1 MRWQRHES
9 AGGRADPALAR
20 RRVVL
25 ACFALAGL
33 ALAGRAVFLQVL
45 NTDFLRRQGEARH
58 LRVVS
63 VPAHRGMIM
72 DRNGEPL
79 AISTPVD
86 SVWADPG
93 ALPADRRALARLAQ
107 ALGMPAERL
116 VRRIAARREREFVYL
131 RRHVDPAT
139 AARVMAL
146 GLPGVHLQ
154 REYRRYYPMGEVA
167 AHVVGFTNI
176 DDVGQ
181 EGVELGWDRW
191 LRGEPGA
198 KRVLKDRLGRVVRD
212 VALLRPAR
220 PGRDLR
226 LALDRRL
233 QYLAYRE
240 LKAAVLRHR
249 ARGGSIVVLDARTGE
264 VLAMANQPAYNPNRR
279 DRGPRTARRNRAV
292 TDVFEPGSTMKPF
305 TVAAALESGRFRPD
319 TPVDT
324 RPGLLRVADATVRD
338 IRNFGLLDVT
348 EVVRRSSNVGAA
360 KIALALPARRLWS
373 VYARLGFGRATA
385 SGFPGEADGVLLDH
399 RRWHVVE
406 QATAAFGYGLSVTA
420 LQLARAYAA
429 LAADGRLPQVSFPRR
444 AGNAGS
450 ERVLPARVARQVRAM
465 LEGVVGPGGTGRRAA
480 VPGYRV
486 AGKTGTVRKAGPGG
500 YSDTRYVALF
510 AGMAPASRPRLVAV
524 VVIDE
529 PRAGAYYG
537 GEVAAPVF
545 ARVMAGALRLLDVPP
560 DAPRGPMHVALGA
573 EAAT

>member
-1 MRWQRHES
+1 MSRGPHRVGEG
-9 AGGRADPALAR
+9 AAPLAR
-20 RRVVL
+20 RRVL
-25 ACFALAGL
+25 LGAFALAAA

-45 NTDFLRRQGEARH
+45 NTDFLQRQGEARH
-58 LRVVS
+58 LRVVT
-63 VPAHRGMIM
+63 VPAHRGMIT

-79 AISTPVD
+79 AISTPVQ

-93 ALPADRRALARLAQ
+93 DVPADARALARLARVLGVPAP
-107 ALGMPAERL
+107 ALA
-116 VRRIAARREREFVYL
+116 RRIAERRDRAFVYL
-131 RRHVDPAT
+131 RRHVDPRT
-139 AARVMAL
+139 AERVRAL

-154 REYRRYYPMGEVA
+154 REYRRYYPLGEVT
-167 AHVVGFTNI
+167 AHVLGFTDI
-176 DDVGQ
+176 DDAGQ
-181 EGVELGWDRW
+181 EGVELAWDRW
-191 LRGEPGA
+191 LRGTPGA
-198 KRVLKDRLGRVVRD
+198 RRVLRDRLGHIVRD

-226 LALDRRL
+226 LALDRRV

-249 ARGGSIVVLDARTGE
+249 ARGGSLVVLDARTGE
-264 VLAMANQPAYNPNRR
+264 VLAMVNQPSYNPNRR
-279 DRGPRTARRNRAV
+279 DRGPRAARRNRAV
-292 TDVFEPGSTMKPF
+292 TDVFEPGSTVKPF

-324 RPGLLRVADATVRD
+324 GPGLLRVADATVRD
-338 IRNFGLLDVT
+338 VRDFGLLDVT
-348 EVVRRSSNVGAA
+348 GVIRRSSNVGAA

-373 VYARLGFGRATA
+373 VYARVGFGRATG
-385 SGFPGEADGVLLDH
+385 SGFPGEAHGVLADH
-399 RRWHVVE
+399 RRWRAVE
-406 QATAAFGYGLSVTA
+406 QATAAFGYGLAVTA

-429 LAADGRLPQVSFPRR
+429 LAADGRLPEVTLLRR
-444 AGNAGS
+444 TRAAAG

-465 LEGVVGPGGTGRRAA
+465 LEAVVAPGGTGRRAA

-486 AGKTGTVRKAGPGG
+486 AGKTGTVRKAEPGG
-500 YSDTRYVALF
+500 YSDHRYVALF

-529 PRAGAYYG
+529 PRAGGYYG

-545 ARVMAGALRLLDVPP
+545 ARVMAGALRLLDVAP
-560 DAPRGPMHVALGA
+560 DAPRGPVRVALGA